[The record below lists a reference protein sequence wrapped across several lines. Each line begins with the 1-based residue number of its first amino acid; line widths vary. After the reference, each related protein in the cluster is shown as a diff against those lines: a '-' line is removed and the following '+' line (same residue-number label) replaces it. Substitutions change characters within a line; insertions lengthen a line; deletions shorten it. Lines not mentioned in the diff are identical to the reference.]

1 MCILIIRTLCD
12 TVYRH
17 GWDRCCDGAGC
28 CIERDVDFLIMIASI
43 SHLLSDGGKREYVDY
58 TIVTSNFVIKWQ
70 KAKLIDKVFSAA
82 VPSQAPCTNF

>member
-1 MCILIIRTLCD
+1 
-12 TVYRH
+12 
-17 GWDRCCDGAGC
+17 
-28 CIERDVDFLIMIASI
+28 MIASI